1 MKNASLK
8 INQLLIVSSIMVFAL
23 AITIKGNSQV
33 LSFETV
39 KSNKFD
45 YTKLAQI
52 DTLVNKY
59 ISNRWLIGSTV
70 IIVKDNQVV
79 YHKGFG
85 YANEASK
92 KAMPSNAI
100 YRIMSQTKAITS
112 LAIMQLYE
120 QGKISLDQNVSTII
134 ASFKNPTVL
143 KDFNEKDSSYTTVPA
158 KRELTIR
165 DLLTHTSGIDYT
177 AIGSPKM
184 KAIYSKAGIPSG
196 LGDFNASL
204 LDRMKILGTLP
215 LKHQPGEKFTYGLN
229 SDLLGCIVEDIQR
242 LVKSTGFYR
251 AKAKNIKSLSSKI
264 VTDYDGKVPN
274 KLEDLI
280 TFPGVGRKTAN
291 VVLGHAFGIPNRRRL
306 TATLIASTI

>member
-8 INQLLIVSSIMVFAL
+8 INKLLIIGSIILFAFG
-23 AITIKGNSQV
+23 ITIKGNSQV

-52 DTLVNKY
+52 DSIVNKY
-59 ISNRWLIGSTV
+59 VSNRWLIGSTV

-92 KAMPSNAI
+92 KAMPNNAI

-134 ASFKNPTVL
+134 SSFKNPTVL

-229 SDLLGCIVEDIQR
+229 TDLLGCIVEVVIGLSLEAYCQ
-242 LVKSTGFYR
+242 
-251 AKAKNIKSLSSKI
+251 KNIFYPL
-264 VTDYDGKVPN
+264 
-274 KLEDLI
+274 
-280 TFPGVGRKTAN
+280 
-291 VVLGHAFGIPNRRRL
+291 
-306 TATLIASTI
+306 